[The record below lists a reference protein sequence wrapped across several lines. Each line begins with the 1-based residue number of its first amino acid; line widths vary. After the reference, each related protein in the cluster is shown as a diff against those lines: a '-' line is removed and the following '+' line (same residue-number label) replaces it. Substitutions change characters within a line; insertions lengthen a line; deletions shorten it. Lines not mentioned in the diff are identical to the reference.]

1 MRSFAER
8 TAMNSPIQ
16 GTAADIIKIAM
27 VNIDQA
33 LEEKDLKSKLLLTVH
48 DEVILEGPA
57 EEMEILSDL
66 IPEIMEGAVDLDVP
80 LRVDYNQGND
90 WYDLK

>member
-1 MRSFAER
+1 
-8 TAMNSPIQ
+8 MNSPIQ